1 MIRIFFK
8 TKLLKL
14 LTIGLVVTGVF
25 LYSLH
30 NLNSKLEEAAATSL
44 SQPHGVRS
52 EYDARFSSVQNTT
65 QNIKLPSGYNPPCS
79 IKNAFSTSAIN
90 RASSKSC
97 KIELAETACKS
108 VDASDGIGTLYPAS
122 LPNFC
127 PAANSSNSKL
137 VGPYSGK

>member
-1 MIRIFFK
+1 M
-8 TKLLKL
+8 
-14 LTIGLVVTGVF
+14 
-25 LYSLH
+25 
-30 NLNSKLEEAAATSL
+30 LEDAAKSL
-44 SQPHGVRS
+44 SQPDRFIP
-52 EYDARFSSVQNTT
+52 EYEARFSNVHDTKRFL
-65 QNIKLPSGYNPPCS
+65 KLPSGYNPPCS
-79 IKNAFSTSAIN
+79 IKNAFSTRAIN